1 MPVATVA
8 SPMNSIPARMRVA
21 EVRQPGGPE
30 ALQIAEWPVPAPG
43 NDEVLI
49 QVAAAG
55 VNRADVLQRRGHYPS
70 PPGAPANP
78 GLEVA
83 GHVVALGSNVSEF
96 RIGDAVCALLQGGG
110 YSEYCAV
117 DVAQVLP
124 IPGKLSLVEAA
135 SLPETYFTVWSNLV
149 EFGALQ
155 RGESLLVHGGSSG
168 IGISAIQLAKA
179 LGNTV
184 FTTVGTDDKARFC
197 EQLGAQRAINYKT
210 QDFVAEIAALTQGKG
225 VDVVL
230 DMVGGSYVA
239 RNLQALAV
247 EGRLVMIA
255 TQGGTK
261 GEIDVLR
268 IMQRRLKVTGST
280 LRTRDAAFKRRMK
293 QKLLEHVWPLL
304 ADGTIKPIV
313 DEVFPLA
320 QASAAHARMESSV
333 HKGKIILQV
342 A

>member
-1 MPVATVA
+1 
-8 SPMNSIPARMRVA
+8 MNSIPARMRVV

-30 ALQIAEWPVPAPG
+30 ALQIAEWPLPDIA
-43 NDEVLI
+43 NDDVLI
-49 QVAAAG
+49 KVAAAG

-70 PPGAPANP
+70 PAGAPANP
-78 GLEVA
+78 GLEAA
-83 GHVVALGSNVSEF
+83 GTVVAVGSGVTEF
-96 RIGDAVCALLQGGG
+96 KVGDRVCALLQGGG

-117 DVAQVLP
+117 NVAQVLP
-124 IPGKLSLVEAA
+124 VPAGLDLIEAA
-135 SLPETYFTVWSNLV
+135 SLPETYFTVWSNLY
-149 EFGALQ
+149 EFGSLQ

-179 LGNTV
+179 LGSTV

-197 EQLGAQRAINYKT
+197 EQLGAQSAINYKT
-210 QDFVAEIAALTQGKG
+210 QDFVSEIATLTQNKG
-225 VDVVL
+225 VNVVL

-239 RNLQALAV
+239 RNLQVLAV

-255 TQGGTK
+255 TQGGSK

-280 LRTRDAAFKRRMK
+280 LRTRDEDFKRQMK
-293 QKLLEHVWPLL
+293 QKLLKHVWPLL
-304 ADGTIKPIV
+304 ANGTIKPVI
-313 DEVFPLA
+313 DKVFPMA
-320 QASAAHARMESSV
+320 DASAAHAHMESST